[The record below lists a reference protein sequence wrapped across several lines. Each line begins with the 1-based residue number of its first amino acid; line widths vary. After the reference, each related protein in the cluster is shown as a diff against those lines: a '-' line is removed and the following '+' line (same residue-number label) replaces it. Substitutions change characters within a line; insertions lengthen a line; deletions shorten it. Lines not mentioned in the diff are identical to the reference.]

1 VKREKL
7 SVSTKLAR
15 FTRRV
20 VSLAKKAVGGGS
32 EPPVQKGEGG
42 YADWVIVGLHGLR
55 EYLGHPYRRLLDVL
69 CEMPGIVAKFD
80 LAVDELP
87 DFTTVCTRKQD
98 LKMRIWRVLL
108 RLSADLVDTGEV
120 QAIDATGFDRVQ
132 ASHHYATRTTYT
144 FRSVKTT
151 ALIDCESSLILDI
164 HCSMKQPHDTQIG
177 WQVLKRN
184 LHRVDTLTADKGYD
198 WDEFR
203 QFLRDEDVRPV
214 IKHRE
219 FSSLDAAHN
228 ARIDDETY
236 HRRSV
241 VESVFASLRRRFDD
255 TIRARTW
262 FGQFRELV
270 LKAAVKNIEAAITL

>member
-1 VKREKL
+1 MPSNTSCFASK
-7 SVSTKLAR
+7 
-15 FTRRV
+15 V
-20 VSLAKKAVGGGS
+20 VSLAKKAVDDGE
-32 EPPVQKGEGG
+32 EPPVQPGEGG
-42 YADWVIVGLHGLR
+42 YADYVIVGLHGLQ
-55 EYLGHPYRRLLDVL
+55 EFLGHPYRLLMDVL
-69 CEMPGIVAKFD
+69 SEMPNVVAKFG

-98 LKMRIWRVLL
+98 LEMRIWRVLL
-108 RLSADLVDTGEV
+108 RLSAELQESGDV
-120 QAIDATGFDRVQ
+120 QAIDATGFDRVA
-132 ASHHYATRTTYT
+132 ASQHYANRTNYT
-144 FRSVKTT
+144 FKSVKTT
-151 ALIDCESSLILDI
+151 ALVDCSTSKILDI

-184 LHRVDTLTADKGYD
+184 LDRVDTITADKGYD
-198 WDEFR
+198 WDEFW
-203 QFLRDEDVRPV
+203 QFLREEDVRPV

-262 FGQFRELV
+262 FGQFREIV
-270 LKAAVKNIEAAITL
+270 LKAAVKNIEDAIKV